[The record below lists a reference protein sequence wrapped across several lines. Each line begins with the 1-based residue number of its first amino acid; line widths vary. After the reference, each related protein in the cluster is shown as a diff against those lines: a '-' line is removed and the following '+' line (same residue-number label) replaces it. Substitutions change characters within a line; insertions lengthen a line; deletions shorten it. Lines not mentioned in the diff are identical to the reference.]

1 MRFDYQNP
9 FLYQYQHDFKLLI
22 INKIYLCPMKVLMV
36 CLGNICRSPIAEGVL
51 QDKAQKAG
59 LNWIVESAGTNGYHN
74 GEAPHHLSQKVTA
87 SKGIDI
93 SHQRSRQFKKIDF
106 SYYDLI
112 YAMASDVISDMK
124 LIGGNEYD
132 NEKTFLFL
140 EELFPVATKDVPD
153 PWYGGE
159 DGYIEVYDL
168 IDRTCD
174 EIIKKYCK
182 K

>member
-1 MRFDYQNP
+1 M
-9 FLYQYQHDFKLLI
+9 
-22 INKIYLCPMKVLMV
+22 KILMV
-36 CLGNICRSPIAEGVL
+36 CLGNICRSPIAEGIL
-51 QDKAQKAG
+51 QHKAQKAG

-74 GEAPHHLSQKVTA
+74 GEGPHHLSQKITA

-93 SHQRSRQFKKIDF
+93 SHQRSRQFKKNDF
-106 SYYDLI
+106 YKYDLI
-112 YAMASDVISDMK
+112 YGMASDVMSDMK

-140 EELFPVATKDVPD
+140 DELFPGETKDVPD

-159 DGYIEVYDL
+159 DGYHKVYDL
-168 IDRTCD
+168 IDKTCD
-174 EIIKKYCK
+174 EIVKKYCK